1 MTYSEYNQKLMEYNK
16 AMSSKKSLQM
26 TIRMNKVWI
35 TGDNKRS
42 NKRRKIIM
50 DCQIKLDSLIV
61 PEKPQ
66 IQYGFDIITKDDTY
80 FAPTTNINIARSWC
94 DDEIDVPFTIQQ
106 SKRQI
111 TTDYNGLTW

>member
-35 TGDNKRS
+35 TGDNIRS
-42 NKRRKIIM
+42 DKRRKIIM
-50 DCQIKLDSLIV
+50 DCQSKLALLII

-66 IQYGFDIITKDDTY
+66 KQYGFNIITKDDTY
-80 FAPTTNINIARSWC
+80 FAPTTNIKQAQSWC
-94 DDEIDVPFTIQQ
+94 EIEIDCNFEIKQ

-111 TTDYNGLTW
+111 TTDYDGLTW